1 MGHPVIF
8 RHVVEVLGKV
18 NLENNDFEVRE
29 GVKKDLWAKLGLPY
43 HVAVQYFFVGQ
54 LIMIT
59 PPLC

>member
-29 GVKKDLWAKLGLPY
+29 AFKKDLWAKLGLPY
-43 HVAVQYFFVGQ
+43 HVVVQYSFGN
-54 LIMIT
+54 
-59 PPLC
+59 

>member
-54 LIMIT
+54 LT
-59 PPLC
+59 T